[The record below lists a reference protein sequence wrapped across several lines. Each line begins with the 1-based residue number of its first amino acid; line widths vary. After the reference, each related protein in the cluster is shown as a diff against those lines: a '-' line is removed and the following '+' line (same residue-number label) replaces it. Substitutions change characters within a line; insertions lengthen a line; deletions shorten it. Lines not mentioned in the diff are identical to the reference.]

1 MAAHLLDSNL
11 IIYASKP
18 NGERIREFIAREA
31 PFVSVISKVET
42 LGYHA
47 LSDNERERLEQ
58 FFTAAPILSVS
69 DDIVDIA
76 IKLRQM
82 SVMSLGDSLIA
93 ATALSFDLTLATHN
107 VRDFDQIEG
116 LTVVDP
122 VESASF

>member
-18 NGERIREFIAREA
+18 NGERVREFIAREA

-47 LSDNERERLEQ
+47 LSDIERERLEQ

-76 IKLRQM
+76 IKLRQRRA
-82 SVMSLGDSLIA
+82 MSLGDSLVA
-93 ATALSFDLTLATHN
+93 ATALSFDLTSPRTTCATST
-107 VRDFDQIEG
+107 RSKG
-116 LTVVDP
+116 
-122 VESASF
+122 